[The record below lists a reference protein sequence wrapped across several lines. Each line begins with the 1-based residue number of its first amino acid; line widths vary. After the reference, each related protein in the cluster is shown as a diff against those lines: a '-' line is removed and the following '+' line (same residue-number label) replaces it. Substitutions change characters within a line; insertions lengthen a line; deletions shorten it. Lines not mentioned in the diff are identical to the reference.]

1 MFNSYTVNE
10 LWTSNYEWKLKF
22 YFEVIKTFFMW
33 KHLFDM
39 KLKNPTWI
47 MLSDY
52 LYDLD
57 LWIKSWRQA
66 KMENPVQPCTQQKN
80 DICFL

>member
-1 MFNSYTVNE
+1 
-10 LWTSNYEWKLKF
+10 
-22 YFEVIKTFFMW
+22 
-33 KHLFDM
+33 
-39 KLKNPTWI
+39 
-47 MLSDY
+47 MLSNY

-66 KMENPVQPCTQQKN
+66 KMENPVQPCSQKKN

>member
-1 MFNSYTVNE
+1 
-10 LWTSNYEWKLKF
+10 
-22 YFEVIKTFFMW
+22 
-33 KHLFDM
+33 
-39 KLKNPTWI
+39 
-47 MLSDY
+47 MLYNY

-66 KMENPVQPCTQQKN
+66 KMENPVQPSSQKKN